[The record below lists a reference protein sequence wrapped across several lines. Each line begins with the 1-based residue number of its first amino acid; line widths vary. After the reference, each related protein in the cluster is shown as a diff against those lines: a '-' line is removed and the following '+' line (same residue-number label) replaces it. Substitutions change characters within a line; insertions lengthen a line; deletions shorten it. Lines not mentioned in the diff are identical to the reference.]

1 MLYVFSVILTGLI
14 FEYLFQFFFSIL
26 FFTIAKN
33 QNGPIATYLFLS
45 ASFAIILVNFLPAFF
60 DMSVV

>member
-1 MLYVFSVILTGLI
+1 M
-14 FEYLFQFFFSIL
+14 
-26 FFTIAKN
+26 FTTIHLPGIRQAFGVSNPLLDPLKK